1 MKKSGNDMFDENDDL
16 STEYDFANMPGRVRG
31 KYAEDYIAGTNVVV
45 LDPDVAKAFPTGESV
60 NEALRL
66 LIEIAA
72 RGTPNPSE

>member
-1 MKKSGNDMFDENDDL
+1 MVDENDDM
-16 STEYDFANMPGRVRG
+16 STEYDFANMSGGIRG

>member
-1 MKKSGNDMFDENDDL
+1 MKKSGDDMVDENDDM
-16 STEYDFANMPGRVRG
+16 STEYDFTNMSGGSRG
-31 KYAEDYIAGTNVVV
+31 KYAEQYIAGTNVVV